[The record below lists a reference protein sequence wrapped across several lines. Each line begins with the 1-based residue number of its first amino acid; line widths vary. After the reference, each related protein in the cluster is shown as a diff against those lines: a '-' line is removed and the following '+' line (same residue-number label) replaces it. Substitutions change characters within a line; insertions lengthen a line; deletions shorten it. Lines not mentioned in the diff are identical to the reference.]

1 MRILQTHVDWIEYE
15 PLEKE
20 IKSAEEVE
28 KKKHRMENTL
38 VLFVSAER
46 GDNEDLVKQSVDE
59 VKDFLGKLKCN
70 KLLIYPF
77 AHLSSDLAKP
87 ADALDVLKLMESHA
101 KKLDIDTYRAPFGW
115 NKKMSLSIKGHPL
128 AEQSRHYS
136 LREEVKKELSKP
148 AKKEREQLSEHAM
161 MSRIQRSDFTGLPET
176 DHRIIGEKLD
186 LFSFQEPS
194 PGMVYWH
201 DKGIKIRNILM
212 DFIRSELAKRNYIE
226 VSTPALANT
235 VLWRVSGHWDHYQDN
250 MFLTNLGEDEFGLKP
265 MNCPSTFMIF
275 KSKKWSYKEL
285 PLRVADFDQLFRNEL
300 SGVASGLF
308 RVKIL
313 TQDDAHIFVTEDQIE
328 SEIKEQIDLMVK
340 MYGIFNLNYKLKIS
354 TMPDDHMG
362 TEEQWNNATDILK
375 KVVKEKGIKPEI
387 KEKEGAFYGPKID
400 VDIKDSMGRDWQCA
414 TIQLDFQMPKR
425 FKLIYIGPDG
435 KEHTPTVIHRVIYGS
450 LERFIGIITEH
461 YQGKFPLWLSPVQVR
476 VISISDENRNYAEG
490 VLKSLREHGIRA
502 EADLDSKTLEYKI
515 RDAQMQKLP
524 FMVIVG
530 GKEEIAKTIA
540 VRSREGK
547 VEYNIKLNDFVER
560 IKEDSKNFK

>member
-201 DKGIKIRNILM
+201 DKGIKIRNIL
-212 DFIRSELAKRNYIE
+212 
-226 VSTPALANT
+226 
-235 VLWRVSGHWDHYQDN
+235 
-250 MFLTNLGEDEFGLKP
+250 
-265 MNCPSTFMIF
+265 
-275 KSKKWSYKEL
+275 
-285 PLRVADFDQLFRNEL
+285 
-300 SGVASGLF
+300 
-308 RVKIL
+308 
-313 TQDDAHIFVTEDQIE
+313 E
-328 SEIKEQIDLMVK
+328 SD
-340 MYGIFNLNYKLKIS
+340 Y
-354 TMPDDHMG
+354 
-362 TEEQWNNATDILK
+362 
-375 KVVKEKGIKPEI
+375 
-387 KEKEGAFYGPKID
+387 
-400 VDIKDSMGRDWQCA
+400 
-414 TIQLDFQMPKR
+414 
-425 FKLIYIGPDG
+425 
-435 KEHTPTVIHRVIYGS
+435 
-450 LERFIGIITEH
+450 
-461 YQGKFPLWLSPVQVR
+461 
-476 VISISDENRNYAEG
+476 
-490 VLKSLREHGIRA
+490 
-502 EADLDSKTLEYKI
+502 
-515 RDAQMQKLP
+515 
-524 FMVIVG
+524 
-530 GKEEIAKTIA
+530 
-540 VRSREGK
+540 
-547 VEYNIKLNDFVER
+547 
-560 IKEDSKNFK
+560 